1 MIHRPITLGALAA
14 AAILAASHANAW
26 GPEGHQTVGKLA
38 DGILVGTQTGKEV
51 KKILGNIKLERA
63 ALWADCAKGVSPDKQ
78 GKFAYRG
85 AGKFKECA
93 PFETKAE
100 EARMVAFVQR
110 NWTNCNPRPDQE
122 VCHKQFH
129 YSDVAI
135 QRGQYGAT
143 AGTSSHDVVGAIKAA
158 VGVLQGKPA
167 PSDVKITS
175 KREAL
180 LLLAHYVG
188 DIHQPLH
195 VTAVYLSD
203 QGQPVDPDQQGFD
216 VKTETIGG
224 NSILVPGANLHHTWD
239 DVPQEFGPQQLGTT
253 AVEEARA
260 TPVTNGDVGSWS
272 AQWATD
278 TIATGEHP
286 AFDNVSYAPEDAHK
300 HWQGTLP
307 SGYDAGR
314 VEVQRQQLLKAGA
327 RLAQLLQAV
336 LP

>member
-1 MIHRPITLGALAA
+1 MIHRPVALSALAVA
-14 AAILAASHANAW
+14 GILAASSADAW
-26 GPEGHQTVGKLA
+26 GPDGHQTVGRLA
-38 DGILVGTQTGKEV
+38 DGMLAGTNAEKEV
-51 KKILGNIKLERA
+51 RKILGSMKLERA
-63 ALWADCAKGVSPDKQ
+63 ALWADCAKGVTPDKQ

-85 AGKFKECA
+85 AGTFKECA

-100 EARMVAFVQR
+100 EVRMVAFVQR
-110 NWTNCNPRPDQE
+110 NWTSCSPRPDQE

-129 YSDVAI
+129 YTDVAI

-143 AGTSSHDVVGAIKAA
+143 VGTSSHDVVGAIKVAID
-158 VGVLQGKPA
+158 VLQGHPA
-167 PSDVKITS
+167 ASDVQIAS
-175 KREAL
+175 RREAL

-216 VKTETIGG
+216 VRTETVGG
-224 NSILVPGANLHHTWD
+224 NSILVPGTNLHHSWD
-239 DVPQEFGPQQLGTT
+239 EVPLELGPTQLGTT

-260 TPVTNGDVGSWS
+260 TPLTAGDVAMWS
-272 AQWATD
+272 TRWATD
-278 TIATGEHP
+278 TISVGVHP

-307 SGYDAGR
+307 AGYNAGR
-314 VEVQRQQLLKAGA
+314 VQVQREQLIKAGA
-327 RLAQLLQAV
+327 RLAQLLQAIW
-336 LP
+336 P